1 MIPQMSVSVLYIRIV
16 FLITS
21 LKVGSFF
28 NGKNYQKPNRVFAED
43 TLPLNVRTYELPN
56 INIYTI

>member
-43 TLPLNVRTYELPN
+43 TLPLNVRTYE
-56 INIYTI
+56 